1 MLDPGVRGTM
11 KQGGSKSLR
20 IYSAGEG
27 LFPTGEKPEH
37 NIIFLF
43 LYPGRKSRGNTAER
57 VQAANN

>member
-1 MLDPGVRGTM
+1 M